1 MIEPLVRVVGK
12 LADIGGKAVV
22 DQGQRDQ
29 RKENII
35 LGEINSTDKWLRRGR
50 PAIIFTG
57 LLIILLEILG
67 IRIGLLMWFGASLE
81 IIRNSTAML
90 EFFMLTWGSIVG
102 VYMFKRPSE
111 KSTQKA
117 ITERSKQVIKAQKVE
132 TRHQNKVNK
141 AELRQT
147 NKENQL
153 ANSSQK
159 RKTRKN
165 DK

>member
-1 MIEPLVRVVGK
+1 MIAPLVKIVGK
-12 LADIGGKAVV
+12 IADIGGKAVV

-57 LLIILLEILG
+57 LLVILLEILG
-67 IRIGLLMWFGASLE
+67 IRIGLLMWFGANIE

-90 EFFMLTWGSIVG
+90 EFFLITWGSIVG

-111 KSTQKA
+111 KSTQKL
-117 ITERSKQVIKAQKVE
+117 ITEQRRVE

-141 AELRQT
+141 QEIRQT
-147 NKENQL
+147 NKENHIRNKETKQ
-153 ANSSQK
+153 
-159 RKTRKN
+159 KTRK
-165 DK
+165 KRPWRR